1 MSPAW
6 LRLSSVFEYESSCGE
21 RTRICR
27 RLGRLPHAGDGHM
40 EGPRQ
45 HSHDGKSDFA
55 TAKETKAGNTGIKE
69 LTGRQAHESLRSK

>member
-1 MSPAW
+1 
-6 LRLSSVFEYESSCGE
+6 LEYEKRCGE

-27 RLGRLPHAGDGHM
+27 RLSHLPHAGDGNI

-45 HSHDGKSDFA
+45 HSHDGESADFA

-69 LTGRQAHESLRSK
+69 LTGPQAHESLRSK